1 MAEVCCV
8 VFVTVASREEGEK
21 IADALV
27 GERLAACCNLA
38 PGLFS
43 VYRWKGKIHREPE
56 VLLIAKTRHEL
67 FEKLRERV
75 IALHSYEVPE
85 IVALPIVAGHEPYLD
100 WIRRETAP

>member
-1 MAEVCCV
+1 MAEASCV
-8 VFVTVASREEGEK
+8 VFVTVANREEAEK

-27 GERLAACCNLA
+27 GERLAACCNLV
-38 PGLFS
+38 PGLLS
-43 VYRWKGKIHREPE
+43 VYRWKGEIHRDPE
-56 VLLIAKTRHEL
+56 ILLIAKSRREL
-67 FEKLRERV
+67 FERLRERV